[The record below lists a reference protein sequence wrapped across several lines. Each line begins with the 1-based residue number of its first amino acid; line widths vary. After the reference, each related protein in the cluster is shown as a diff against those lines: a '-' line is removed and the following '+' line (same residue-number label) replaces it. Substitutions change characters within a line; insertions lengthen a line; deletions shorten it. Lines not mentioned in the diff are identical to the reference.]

1 MPCQDKTS
9 LLCMPCETLKQYALV
24 LCSRVCLLLYT
35 VSKERKEAD
44 TQRAC
49 RCFHILCVFF
59 FFFLAVCSFYLIL
72 RTSVCLH
79 VHHLIGLCYTYLCLS
94 PTSNN
99 SKVDELRCPTLPLRA
114 TWSPAS
120 QQSAACKR
128 KAGCLLII
136 QSCIGDAAHCFLN
149 LPHVAGPAASRWQVS
164 ITGIS

>member
-1 MPCQDKTS
+1 MSACS
-9 LLCMPCETLKQYALV
+9 CIQYQK
-24 LCSRVCLLLYT
+24 
-35 VSKERKEAD
+35 KEKRQTHREPAD
-44 TQRAC
+44 VFT
-49 RCFHILCVFF
+49 FCVFF
-59 FFFLAVCSFYLIL
+59 LFFFLAVCSFYLIL

-79 VHHLIGLCYTYLCLS
+79 VHQLTSLCYTYLCLS

-149 LPHVAGPAASRWQVS
+149 LPHVAGPAASRWQVN